1 MLNEE
6 RVDKLHSME
15 KYLREQDLYGVPRWI
30 QAIIQKA
37 AEK

>member
-6 RVDKLHSME
+6 RVDKLYSTQAC
-15 KYLREQDLYGVPRWI
+15 LREQDLYGVPRWI

>member
-6 RVDKLHSME
+6 RVDKLYSTE
-15 KYLREQDLYGVPRWI
+15 ACLREQDLYGVARWI